1 MTEPCKMCGGQN
13 VAMVTVPVR
22 NVTVRINGD
31 PRRWRSPE
39 ALAQCGL
46 MDARPTRH
54 TAEFRVCL
62 ECGALQ
68 SSVFPQEVT
77 KLRETL
83 GTVVRGGCVRGRCGA
98 RRTQ

>member
-1 MTEPCKMCGGQN
+1 MTEPCKTCGGQN
-13 VAMVTVPVR
+13 AATVTVPVR
-22 NVTVRINGD
+22 DVTVRINSD

-39 ALAQCGL
+39 ALAECGL
-46 MDARPTRH
+46 MEGRPTRH

-68 SSVFPQEVT
+68 SSVFPREPEG
-77 KLRETL
+77 LRAAL
-83 GTVVRGGCVRGRCGA
+83 GPVVRGGCVSGRCGA